1 MQRAGFTDQGSLV
14 LMMCS
19 RSPAGTAE
27 SMALIPFDQLASSTC
42 KEKFFLI
49 GEEQNASERVELG
62 L

>member
-1 MQRAGFTDQGSLV
+1 MQRAGIADQGSLV
-14 LMMCS
+14 LMMDSCTA
-19 RSPAGTAE
+19 AGTAK
-27 SMALIPFDQLASSTC
+27 SMALIPFDQLAGSTC